1 MVIGDRSHGGDSNT
15 AVSWR
20 ILAERVHPSRYVR
33 HTFAKQVRRT
43 SGRTVITQE
52 QAIVALVTEML
63 NLQKEQAAAERML
76 DDKQHRLAK
85 RIEEVDKAIDQA
97 VYQLYGLTEDEVRV
111 VKGK

>member
-1 MVIGDRSHGGDSNT
+1 
-15 AVSWR
+15 
-20 ILAERVHPSRYVR
+20 
-33 HTFAKQVRRT
+33 
-43 SGRTVITQE
+43 
-52 QAIVALVTEML
+52 VALVTEML

>member
-1 MVIGDRSHGGDSNT
+1 M
-15 AVSWR
+15 
-20 ILAERVHPSRYVR
+20 
-33 HTFAKQVRRT
+33 
-43 SGRTVITQE
+43 
-52 QAIVALVTEML
+52 ALVTEML